1 MFVHDGSA
9 VTVLGHVAVVLDELL
24 NALLLD
30 AELVIEGTL
39 LLLLLGKNEVLNVD
53 GRGCPPWNMLLVV
66 PLEMGESVETTEV
79 EVVTVLE
86 IAFDVVP
93 ESTLDVVLAST
104 LDAVLASTLDAVLA
118 STLDAVLASTLDS
131 GIASTLD
138 SGIASTLDA
147 AVASTLGGEKLGSAF
162 ALENVDAETVTKTYR
177 WPCHY

>member
-1 MFVHDGSA
+1 MLVHDGSA
-9 VTVLGHVAVVLDELL
+9 VTVLGQVAVVLDELL

-39 LLLLLGKNEVLNVD
+39 LLLLLDKSEVLNVD
-53 GRGCPPWNMLLVV
+53 VGRCPPRNMLLVV
-66 PLEMGESVETTEV
+66 PLEMAEAIETAEV

-86 IAFDVVP
+86 IAFDVVLA
-93 ESTLDVVLAST
+93 STLDVVLAST
-104 LDAVLASTLDAVLA
+104 LDAVL
-118 STLDAVLASTLDS
+118 
-131 GIASTLD
+131 ASTLD

>member
-9 VTVLGHVAVVLDELL
+9 VTVVGQVAVVLDELL
-24 NALLLD
+24 NTLLLD

-39 LLLLLGKNEVLNVD
+39 LLLLLDKREVLNVD
-53 GRGCPPWNMLLVV
+53 VGSCPPRDMLLVV
-66 PLEMGESVETTEV
+66 PLEMAEAIETAEV

-86 IAFDVVP
+86 IAFDVVLASTLDVVLA
-93 ESTLDVVLAST
+93 STLDVVLAST
-104 LDAVLASTLDAVLA
+104 LDAVL
-118 STLDAVLASTLDS
+118 
-131 GIASTLD
+131 ASTLD

-162 ALENVDAETVTKTYR
+162 ALENVDAETVTNTYR